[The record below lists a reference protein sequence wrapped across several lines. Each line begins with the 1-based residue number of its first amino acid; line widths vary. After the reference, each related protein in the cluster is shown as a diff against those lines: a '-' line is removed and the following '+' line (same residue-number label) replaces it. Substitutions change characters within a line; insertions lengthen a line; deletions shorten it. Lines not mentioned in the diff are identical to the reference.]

1 MRYALASVILRL
13 LGSRVVHED
22 GCHFVNTALTSLN
35 RDAVSLIETST
46 SATFLCGE
54 SLFDC
59 LLLVLHVLLSSYQP
73 SWLKMKSE
81 SKSTECSKD
90 YAVFDREVAESLQV

>member
-22 GCHFVNTALTSLN
+22 GCHSVNTASN
-35 RDAVSLIETST
+35 RDAVSLMES
-46 SATFLCGE
+46 SAFLCGE

-59 LLLVLHVLLSSYQP
+59 LLLVLHMLLSSYQP
-73 SWLKMKSE
+73 SWLKMKAE
-81 SKSTECSKD
+81 SKSTDS
-90 YAVFDREVAESLQV
+90 AVFDREVAESLQV

>member
-22 GCHFVNTALTSLN
+22 SCHSVNTASN
-35 RDAVSLIETST
+35 RDAVSLMES
-46 SATFLCGE
+46 SPAFLCGE

-59 LLLVLHVLLSSYQP
+59 LLLVLHMLLSSYQP
-73 SWLKMKSE
+73 SWLKMKAE
-81 SKSTECSKD
+81 SKSTD